1 MSQRDE
7 YPAGVPCKVV
17 ALQRDPQAGSEF
29 YGALFGWDV
38 TSPDPSPE
46 GEMSGPF
53 TARLRGRQV
62 AEIAPAPEGV
72 AATWMTHVRVAD
84 AHAVTPAV
92 EAAGGT
98 VIAGP
103 LDLSPSGRVVVLADP
118 TGAGLCAWEAGEHE
132 GAQLV
137 NEPGAWAMS
146 VLETAGSEEA
156 ITFYRS
162 VFGWED
168 EPFGP
173 PEGQVTL
180 FRRPGYVGGEPE
192 QPVPR
197 DVVAALAPGEPG
209 AARWAVDFWVADA
222 DATARRASELGGQVM
237 EAPQDTP
244 GFRRAVLADREGA
257 VFSVSQ
263 LMLG

>member
-1 MSQRDE
+1 MSERDE

-38 TSPDPSPE
+38 TTPAAVA
-46 GEMSGPF
+46 GREMPGPF
-53 TARLRGRQV
+53 TARLRGRHV
-62 AEIAPAPEGV
+62 AEIAPAPQGV

-84 AHAVTPAV
+84 ADAVAPAV

-98 VIAGP
+98 LIAGP

-118 TGAGLCAWEAGEHE
+118 TGAGLCAWEAGDHE

-146 VLETAGSEEA
+146 MLETTGGEEA
-156 ITFYRS
+156 IAFYRS

-173 PEGQVTL
+173 PEGGVTL

-197 DVVAALAPGEPG
+197 DVVAALAPAESG
-209 AARWAVDFWVADA
+209 AARWGVDFWVADA
-222 DATARRASELGGQVM
+222 DATAQRAGELGGQVVT
-237 EAPQDTP
+237 APQDTP
-244 GFRRAVLADREGA
+244 GFRRAVLADPEGA
-257 VFSVSQ
+257 TFSVSQ